1 MIDFIELNEPQKR
14 YVLEVMNRFLH
25 YDEEITISQMK
36 EYHTKM
42 VEARD
47 QGCPKIGYPNWLI
60 KPENKLSKSVY
71 FFPVPT
77 EDEIEDFYDGN
88 TEAVIVLEKLSP
100 MTQKVIQQYGLL

>member
-1 MIDFIELNEPQKR
+1 
-14 YVLEVMNRFLH
+14 
-25 YDEEITISQMK
+25 
-36 EYHTKM
+36 
-42 VEARD
+42 
-47 QGCPKIGYPNWLI
+47 LI

-71 FFPVPT
+71 FFPIPT